1 MRTITLF
8 AACLLLFTFGKAQS
22 SSDIPDHVEDHLSKN
37 HPKADEVEW
46 DVEEDGFYEAEFDV
60 DGVEWEI
67 IYDLEGNHHSTEV
80 EIAYSELPSTVRT
93 KLETSFKDYTV
104 LETDEVDRADG
115 SELFEVELENE
126 STVLEIFFDETGRIT
141 ERDVFPKDPDD
152 YE

>member
-1 MRTITLF
+1 MKKI
-8 AACLLLFTFGKAQS
+8 LLLFTCLGLFALGRAQS
-22 SSDIPDHVEDHLSKN
+22 AADVPEHVQDHLSKN
-37 HPKADEVEW
+37 HPHADDVDW

-67 IYDLEGNHHSTEV
+67 IYDLEGNHHATEV
-80 EIAYSELPSTVRT
+80 EIEYKELPSTVRT

-115 SELFEVELENE
+115 SEMFEVELENDE
-126 STVLEIFFDETGRIT
+126 NVIELYFDESGKIT
-141 ERDVFPKDPDD
+141 ERDVFPKDPED